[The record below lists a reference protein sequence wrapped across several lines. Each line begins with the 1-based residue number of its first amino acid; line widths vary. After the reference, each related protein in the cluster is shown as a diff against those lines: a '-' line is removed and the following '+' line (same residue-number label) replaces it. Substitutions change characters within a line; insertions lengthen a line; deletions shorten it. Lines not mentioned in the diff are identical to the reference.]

1 KIYINIGL
9 EEKEIKLYYNVLEK
23 WEEIVV
29 VDLEEDN
36 ADVYAKDFTKRIAK
50 EVLNREIENNGKKF
64 LTEKVLDARLE
75 EGNWDNDFTMYGLLE
90 ELTNPTDEFISLMA
104 GRLSQDY
111 TTKDVEWIKERLEKA
126 KEEGFLSV
134 ISRLNDKGYLD
145 IENGEQEINE
155 PEEEKEQ
162 EDNDDEE
169 ETEENFV
176 DNIRDVEEKNEEDVE
191 EKIKEKL
198 EDNITDEEE
207 KNVDDVEK
215 KITDVNEDVV
225 GEEQEREEG
234 FTNIDN
240 YIQNVKE
247 SKGFDEKEDNEDV
260 RDEEENDDNFP
271 SIDGLIGSDDKEDI
285 DTEEKD
291 DNDGEDFQDLLDR
304 T

>member
-162 EDNDDEE
+162 EVNDDEE

-176 DNIRDVEEKNEEDVE
+176 DNITDV
-191 EKIKEKL
+191 
-198 EDNITDEEE
+198 EE
-207 KNVDDVEK
+207 KNVDDVEEN
-215 KITDVNEDVV
+215 ITDVNEDVV
-225 GEEQEREEG
+225 EEEQEREEG

-247 SKGFDEKEDNEDV
+247 SKGFNEKEDNEDD